1 MKTGS
6 LRLVAS
12 FIAEALASR
21 SRSCLWCPLSLW
33 PGLSWRRAPSL
44 AHGAS
49 ALGHRRGHC
58 HCARAQW
65 LALWSRLQVAGSSA
79 GPQLCSPSR
88 LPRPLGWVV
97 SFSYL
102 SGVSKKV
109 YNSFFL
115 LSNMIEIFFIHFMS

>member
-1 MKTGS
+1 MVFS
-6 LRLVAS
+6 EDR
-12 FIAEALASR
+12 FIEAGRFL
-21 SRSCLWCPLSLW
+21 
-33 PGLSWRRAPSL
+33 
-44 AHGAS
+44 
-49 ALGHRRGHC
+49 HRRGFG
-58 HCARAQW
+58 Q
-65 LALWSRLQVAGSSA
+65 LQTQLLVVPLVVVAGPLLAPGSLARPWRERSWPLQRPLPLRKRTRTVACLAA
-79 GPQLCSPSR
+79 GQQLCSPSQ